1 MNHSNLEVSSQD
13 LLEAVSMNS
22 STNSSASNAVVYQM
36 VEKTKNPKTQS
47 KVIISLNNGSKVS
60 DLTLALAKRLD
71 LDCEGKIII
80 YHLGNLLRPKQ
91 QLPVCKTLYF
101 SLK

>member
-22 STNSSASNAVVYQM
+22 SNTSSTCNAVYQM
-36 VEKTKNPKTQS
+36 VEKTKNLNTPS

-60 DLTLALAKRLD
+60 DLTLALAKQLNLD
-71 LDCEGKIII
+71 SEGKINI